1 MNLKNVGY
9 INYFSGGVYTAIHE
23 DIRLSAKDSLFR
35 SIDKNAIHTVSDCL
49 RQFAVETHAFIPKV
63 SHGIRE
69 TNYPEARWFN
79 GVSLDGY

>member
-1 MNLKNVGY
+1 MNLKNVGFNRY
-9 INYFSGGVYTAIHE
+9 VSGRVHTAIHE

-35 SIDKNAIHTVSDCL
+35 STDKNIIHTVSDCL